1 MTYIGSVVISGML
14 LVEVQVSGRPTVTVK
29 LAFIVG
35 SSKQGKERRAS
46 VASN

>member
-1 MTYIGSVVISGML
+1 MGSVVINGML
-14 LVEVQVSGRPTVTVK
+14 LTDVHVSLRPTVTVK